1 LDLRDLYPLPT
12 GTEGPLS
19 TSDAIMIVQPLAYSE
34 DISQK
39 LSRQYSKTNRNL
51 TESVAKDEINEENK
65 KVLANNMK
73 KHEI

>member
-1 LDLRDLYPLPT
+1 
-12 GTEGPLS
+12 
-19 TSDAIMIVQPLAYSE
+19 MIVQPLAYSE